1 MINNMVK
8 SVWIHQMYLNPW
20 HYSSLQ
26 VPISGNHI
34 LHITDFHSSPLP
46 LTPSLPFHQKRV
58 HLACTGSC
66 LQHCSSH
73 PLNSLLLII
82 IPKPALSHPSLPS
95 HLLWSWQPCCSPSLF
110 PPPFHFF
117 CQVEHLVN
125 TRSRC
130 SSLMFY
136 YRNSIFGWKTW
147 KRKLN

>member
-1 MINNMVK
+1 MVK
-8 SVWIHQMYLNPW
+8 SVWIHQVYLNPW

-26 VPISGNHI
+26 VPISRNHI

-82 IPKPALSHPSLPS
+82 IPKPALSHPSPLTSCGPGS
-95 HLLWSWQPCCSPSLF
+95 LVVLHPCSL
-110 PPPFHFF
+110 PFHFF
-117 CQVEHLVN
+117 CRVEHLVN